1 MGEVVRERVLRAL
14 GLGKLW
20 VQLEALSVRLRR
32 VEQDLE
38 RVRLERRPETLR
50 AAPPPPPEEGER

>member
-50 AAPPPPPEEGER
+50 AAPPPPPEGER